1 MKYKTL
7 FAYLLS
13 IITIL
18 STNLTAQEEDKVL
31 IVIDRT
37 PWKISWVEES
47 GQWILKALFDNG
59 ELKTFFKKPPPNKGL
74 GGSCE
79 NKPVKQEFKYYPSG
93 STYTSRESQFEQ
105 WPDGAKGWAFV
116 YEDTIKVTGDQF
128 GACTTAI
135 IQEVG
140 DKQDQIRYILFRAT
154 S

>member
-59 ELKTFFKKPPPNKGL
+59 ELKTTREVEALNNKEAG
-74 GGSCE
+74 
-79 NKPVKQEFKYYPSG
+79 
-93 STYTSRESQFEQ
+93 EQ
-105 WPDGAKGWAFV
+105 KNDEEWWK
-116 YEDTIKVTGDQF
+116 
-128 GACTTAI
+128 
-135 IQEVG
+135 
-140 DKQDQIRYILFRAT
+140 
-154 S
+154 